1 MRPTLN
7 QIPPNPAGFLR
18 TSFLADEGPLR
29 SLGDALPHGDG
40 LGVARVRGP
49 PLLAVAPVPLAFE
62 KVGLAHRFPAQ
73 SCINAFSGQTAAQLS
88 QAVGVSRLHRHLLKH
103 PVLVTCGQEEPR
115 VSFPQSFNAGDCIR
129 STCLSFTGTE
139 IIHEASVKGKQP

>member
-1 MRPTLN
+1 MGFLKHGYLESMPVGPTETH
-7 QIPPNPAGFLR
+7 IKSEPPPHHHHLAGPLR

-29 SLGDALPHGDG
+29 SLWNALPHGDG

-73 SCINAFSGQTAAQLS
+73 SRVDAFSGQTAAQLPK
-88 QAVGVSRLHRHLLKH
+88 AVGVPRLHRHFLKH

-115 VSFPQSFNAGDCIR
+115 VSLLQTLNTRGC
-129 STCLSFTGTE
+129 G
-139 IIHEASVKGKQP
+139 